1 MIVPSS
7 SPWASPFLIVK
18 KKDGS
23 NRVVIDYRKLNMI
36 TKKDS
41 YPLPHIDNT
50 LDQLGNAKF
59 FSAMDLISGYWQ
71 VKLPPSEQEKCA
83 ITTSNGLYQQT
94 CLPQVYRMRQL
105 LFNLSWMQF
114 ILNSNILVFLFVF
127 VTEQCQ

>member
-1 MIVPSS
+1 M
-7 SPWASPFLIVK
+7 IVK

-23 NRVVIDYRKLNMI
+23 NRVVIDYQKLNMI

-41 YPLPHIDNT
+41 YPLPRIDNT

-83 ITTSNGLYQQT
+83 IITSNRIYQPTCMPQGLCNVPATFQHIMDT
-94 CLPQVYRMRQL
+94 I
-105 LFNLSWMQF
+105 LSDLKYSCVL
-114 ILNSNILVFLFVF
+114 IYLDNTNVFLRTFN
-127 VTEQCQ
+127 EHLEHL